1 MTSKVLG
8 PLDARASPGAAMIVR
23 ACLCL
28 SIIVCGL
35 ALRRFG
41 PGLGLSF
48 PVVKYGGSILWGA
61 MVFYLVAISASRLS
75 RPRIALIAAA
85 IAVGVELFRLVHAPW
100 LDEFRLTTA
109 GALLL
114 GRVFSVWNMA
124 AYGAGIVFAM
134 WLDSFAVSRAPKRAL
149 P

>member
-1 MTSKVLG
+1 
-8 PLDARASPGAAMIVR
+8 MILR

-28 SIIVCGL
+28 SIILCGL

-48 PVVKYGGSILWGA
+48 PVVKYGGSVLWGA
-61 MVFYLVAISASRLS
+61 MVFFLAAISASRLS
-75 RPRIALIAAA
+75 RPRIALIAATIA
-85 IAVGVELFRLVHAPW
+85 IGVELFRLVHAPW

-114 GRVFSVWNMA
+114 GRVFSAWNMF
-124 AYGAGIVFAM
+124 AYGVGIALAM
-134 WLDSFAVSRAPKRAL
+134 WFDSFAVNRVPKGAAP
-149 P
+149 